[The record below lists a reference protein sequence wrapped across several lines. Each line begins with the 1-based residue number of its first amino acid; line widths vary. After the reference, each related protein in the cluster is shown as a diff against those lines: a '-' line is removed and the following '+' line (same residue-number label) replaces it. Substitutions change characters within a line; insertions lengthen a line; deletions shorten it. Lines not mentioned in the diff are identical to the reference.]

1 MGHIV
6 FEWTIA
12 IAVLVA
18 FITNIIFL
26 ILIYRILKPLISKLH
41 ATSDRINSLLDEI
54 YGIISD
60 NRDRINAIVSE
71 SQPFVRDI
79 MIKTNDISGA
89 VRGIINQVHGIIS
102 DNRETISNA
111 ISESKPLVVGILTKT
126 NQIATTVHG
135 ILSRTSDI
143 AVAVH
148 DMVLALKNEI
158 NNLDSIVKDVSDK
171 VGETTSILHR
181 RIIEP
186 IATKANDIT
195 DLARAQ
201 VVEIATL
208 LHDIALTLRNRVE
221 RLDEIVRC
229 TIDKIDSTTA
239 TVRRQVIEPVREINY
254 IGVAIK
260 RAIST
265 LLNRD
270 GKAVG

>member
-60 NRDRINAIVSE
+60 NR
-71 SQPFVRDI
+71 
-79 MIKTNDISGA
+79 
-89 VRGIINQVHGIIS
+89 
-102 DNRETISNA
+102 ETISNA

-135 ILSRTSDI
+135 ILSKTSDT

-158 NNLDSIVKDVSDK
+158 KNLDSIVKDVSDK

-229 TIDKIDSTTA
+229 TMDKIDSTTA

-270 GKAVG
+270 GKAIG